1 MNDYQAIYEDRFVKN
16 LSRYRGMRQR
26 FKQRIEPSQRIL
38 TIGQNVLDVLLAA

>member
-26 FKQRIEPSQRIL
+26 FKQRIEQIL
-38 TIGQNVLDVLLAA
+38 KDPYARAYAMR